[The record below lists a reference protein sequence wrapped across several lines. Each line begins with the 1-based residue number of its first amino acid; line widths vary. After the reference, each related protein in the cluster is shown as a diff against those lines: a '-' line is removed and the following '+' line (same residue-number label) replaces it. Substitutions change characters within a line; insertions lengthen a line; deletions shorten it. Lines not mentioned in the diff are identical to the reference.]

1 VTSAEDAA
9 GPGYREVVESSS
21 LLRRHPLGAPDEL
34 LSGRPA
40 AGTAAPT
47 MSDPARTTP
56 GPSQARLALKPGMPR
71 TGAVDGAWWPHSRD
85 LVAEVPALVAAF
97 PATAGRVQ
105 RVGFGRSMWD
115 AVPQR
120 VRGWADG
127 RRIGLDGFAAFAADV
142 VWVATS
148 ITGSA
153 PLFLLVVPPDTA
165 PEVADGILRRA
176 GSAEN
181 LETPADLLAGSVPAA
196 GSASPGQQ
204 AMAASHG

>member
-1 VTSAEDAA
+1 
-9 GPGYREVVESSS
+9 
-21 LLRRHPLGAPDEL
+21 
-34 LSGRPA
+34 
-40 AGTAAPT
+40 

-56 GPSQARLALKPGMPR
+56 DRLALKPGMPR
-71 TGAVDGAWWPHSRD
+71 TGAVDGAWWPSSRD
-85 LVAEVPALVAAF
+85 LVGEVPALVAAF
-97 PATAGRVQ
+97 PTAAGRVQ

-120 VRGWADG
+120 TRAWVDG
-127 RRIGLDGFAAFAADV
+127 RRIGLDGFAAFAADL

-165 PEVADGILRRA
+165 PDAAAAILRRA

-181 LETPADLLAGSVPAA
+181 AETTTELLAHAQPTARAA
-196 GSASPGQQ
+196 NVGEQ
-204 AMAASHG
+204 AMASSHG

>member
-1 VTSAEDAA
+1 VKSTPAA
-9 GPGYREVVESSS
+9 AYREGVESSS
-21 LLRRHPLGAPDEL
+21 LLRRSSPGAPDEL

-47 MSDPARTTP
+47 MSDPGQTT
-56 GPSQARLALKPGMPR
+56 RLTLKPGMPR
-71 TGAVDGAWWPHSRD
+71 TGAVDGAWWPGSRD

-97 PATAGRVQ
+97 PTTAGRVQ
-105 RVGFGRSMWD
+105 RVGFGRSLWD
-115 AVPQR
+115 AVPHR
-120 VRGWADG
+120 TRGWADG

-165 PEVADGILRRA
+165 PDVAAGILRRA

-181 LETPADLLAGSVPAA
+181 LETTTDLLAGTSPAA
-196 GSASPGQQ
+196 GATSPGEQ
-204 AMAASHG
+204 AMASSHG

>member
-1 VTSAEDAA
+1 
-9 GPGYREVVESSS
+9 
-21 LLRRHPLGAPDEL
+21 
-34 LSGRPA
+34 
-40 AGTAAPT
+40 

-56 GPSQARLALKPGMPR
+56 DPSQVRLILKPGMPR

-85 LVAEVPALVAAF
+85 LVAEVPALVAAV
-97 PATAGRVQ
+97 PAAAGRVQ

-120 VRGWADG
+120 IRGWADG

-142 VWVATS
+142 VWIATS

-165 PEVADGILRRA
+165 PDVADGISCATWEA
-176 GSAEN
+176 GSGIAQQGI
-181 LETPADLLAGSVPAA
+181 AFRIRRGSDRRSGRATGWRGGRF
-196 GSASPGQQ
+196 GS
-204 AMAASHG
+204 